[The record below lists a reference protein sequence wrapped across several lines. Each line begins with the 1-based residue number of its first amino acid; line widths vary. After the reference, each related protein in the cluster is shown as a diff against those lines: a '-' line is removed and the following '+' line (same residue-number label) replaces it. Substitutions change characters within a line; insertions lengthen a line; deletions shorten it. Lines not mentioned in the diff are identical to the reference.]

1 MMMKKN
7 VKLLDKR
14 KRIFLLVLPLIGIP
28 LLGLLFWALGGGGSA
43 GQAQASVSGLSTELP
58 DAQLDSTAQLD
69 KLSIYQQ
76 AHKDSLKL
84 SELEKYSSFGALD
97 KNAPEVHEQQVA
109 ERLERLQQE
118 LARPQEYPTS
128 TSGKPRNADYAK
140 GELEVARLEKL
151 MKGMQTKEADPEMQ
165 QLSQVLE
172 RIQEIQ
178 NPELALARLPKESK
192 VLENEF
198 MAIPASI
205 AKNHKALQGSVV
217 ELVLLDSVRIRGQL
231 IPKGHLIYGLASFSN
246 QRLNLEIKNIRL
258 DSAIIP
264 VDFTV
269 FDRKD
274 AMIGINAPEAL
285 LSDALGQGSTNAMN
299 SMGMLGM
306 SDNIGMQLAG
316 AGMDAA
322 KGLFAKKVKRIKQ
335 PLKKGYPLLLR
346 DNSKRRP

>member
-1 MMMKKN
+1 MKN
-7 VKLLDKR
+7 QFKLQQR
-14 KRIFLLVLPLIGIP
+14 KRLVLLILPLIGIP
-28 LLGLLFWALGGGGSA
+28 LLTLLFWVLDGGENGKV
-43 GQAQASVSGLSTELP
+43 QASPSGLRTTLP
-58 DAQLDSTAQLD
+58 GAQLDSTAQLD

-76 AHKDSLKL
+76 ARKDSLKL
-84 SELEKYSSFGALD
+84 SELEKYSGFGTLGN
-97 KNAPEVHEQQVA
+97 NAPEVHEQQVA

-118 LARPQEYPTS
+118 LARPKEYPTGS
-128 TSGKPRNADYAK
+128 SAKTLNADYAK

-151 MKGMQTKEADPEMQ
+151 MKGMQAKEADPEML

-198 MAIPASI
+198 LAIPASI

-217 ELVLLDSVRIRGQL
+217 EMVLLDSVRIRGQL

-258 DSAIIP
+258 GSAIIP
-264 VDFTV
+264 VDLTV

-274 AMIGINAPEAL
+274 AMVGINAPEAL
-285 LSDALGQGSTNAMN
+285 LSDALGQGSTDAMN
-299 SMGMLGM
+299 SIGLLGM
-306 SDNIGMQLAG
+306 SDNIGIQLAG

-322 KGLFAKKVKRIKQ
+322 KRLFTRKLKRIKQ

-346 DNSKRRP
+346 DNSKRKP

>member
-1 MMMKKN
+1 MKN
-7 VKLLDKR
+7 QFKLQQR
-14 KRIFLLVLPLIGIP
+14 KRLVLLILPLIGIP
-28 LLGLLFWALGGGGSA
+28 LLTLLFWGLDGGGNGKV
-43 GQAQASVSGLSTELP
+43 QASPSGLRTTLP
-58 DAQLDSTAQLD
+58 GAQLDSTAQLD

-76 AHKDSLKL
+76 ARKDSLKL
-84 SELEKYSSFGALD
+84 SELEKYSGFGTLG

-109 ERLERLQQE
+109 ERLERLQRE
-118 LARPQEYPTS
+118 LSRPQEYPTGS
-128 TSGKPRNADYAK
+128 SAKTRNADYAK
-140 GELEVARLEKL
+140 VELEVARLEKL
-151 MKGMQTKEADPEMQ
+151 MKGMQAKEADPEMQ

-198 MAIPASI
+198 LAIPASI

-217 ELVLLDSVRIRGQL
+217 EMVLLDSVRIRGQL

-258 DSAIIP
+258 GSAIIP

-274 AMIGINAPEAL
+274 AMVGINAPEAL
-285 LSDALGQGSTNAMN
+285 LSDALGQGSTDAMN
-299 SMGMLGM
+299 SIGLLGM
-306 SDNIGMQLAG
+306 SDNIGIQLAG

-322 KGLFAKKVKRIKQ
+322 KRLFAKKLKRIKQ

-346 DNSKRRP
+346 DNSKRKP